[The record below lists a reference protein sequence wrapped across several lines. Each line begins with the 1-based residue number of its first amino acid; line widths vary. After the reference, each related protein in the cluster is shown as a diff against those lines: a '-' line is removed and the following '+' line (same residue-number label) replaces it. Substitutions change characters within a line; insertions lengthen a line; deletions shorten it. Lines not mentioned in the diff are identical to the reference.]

1 MDVKTMDTNSGRFSS
16 SNDEQ
21 ENNLVWLKATA
32 PHIRKTVAF
41 TENGIEKNELTG
53 KNHYWL
59 SGFGSGHRQPDYSA
73 TKTGSRNG
81 RIRRYLKCRIVFV

>member
-53 KNHYWL
+53 KNHY
-59 SGFGSGHRQPDYSA
+59 
-73 TKTGSRNG
+73 
-81 RIRRYLKCRIVFV
+81 